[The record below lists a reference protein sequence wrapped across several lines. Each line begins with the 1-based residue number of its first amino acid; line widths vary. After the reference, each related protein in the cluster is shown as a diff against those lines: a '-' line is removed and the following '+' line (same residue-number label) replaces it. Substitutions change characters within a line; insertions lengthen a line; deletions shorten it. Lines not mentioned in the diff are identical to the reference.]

1 MERPLG
7 LKVKIG
13 GNEVSI
19 HFLEGNSTK
28 ETHPL
33 LQNKLIPR
41 GELASVGDFLRRR
54 GYKLSFTTGVF
65 DMVHIGHARYL
76 ELARSLG
83 NVLFVGLNTDESVK
97 RLKGPNRPVLRESER
112 AEMLSFIQFV
122 DYITPF
128 PEDNGAEVIR
138 ILKPDTYL
146 CVEGS
151 WEGDIETK
159 AEVIAMTEIGGQVFR
174 TPRQD
179 PFLSTTD
186 IIHKISEQ
194 NTQQIISDFQRF
206 MSERNKKDKFFFR

>member
-206 MSERNKKDKFFFR
+206 MSERNKSA

>member
-97 RLKGPNRPVLRESER
+97 RLKGPNPPVLRDSER

-206 MSERNKKDKFFFR
+206 MSERNKSA